1 MQRRLFLSK
10 ILMIP
15 VVLVGCVGSQGGGG
29 GDEPEGK
36 NEHVLD
42 RKAGDKSMATE
53 AVLHTTKGD
62 IRIKLFGDKVPKTVK
77 SFGRLVG
84 LGFYKNIQIHRIIE
98 NFMVQTG
105 CPRGDGTGDP
115 SDRGIDGYPFDDEF
129 HEDLRHHKEGMVS
142 MANSGPNTNGSQFF
156 ITLAPCD
163 WLDGKHAIFGEVVEG
178 IEVLRDI
185 GNSPIDREDRPLKE
199 ILLKDVTIFG

>member
-15 VVLVGCVGSQGGGG
+15 MALVGCIGTRG
-29 GDEPEGK
+29 GDTPEGQ

-62 IRIKLFGDKVPKTVK
+62 IRIKLFGDKVPNTVG
-77 SFGRLVG
+77 SFKKLSEM
-84 LGFYKNIQIHRIIE
+84 GFYENIQVHRIIAD
-98 NFMVQTG
+98 FMIQTG
-105 CPRGDGTGDP
+105 CPRGDGTGGP
-115 SDRGIDGYPFDDEF
+115 SDQGMDGYPFADEF
-129 HEDLRHHKEGMVS
+129 HKDLRHHKEGMVS

-163 WLDGKHAIFGEVVEG
+163 WLDGKHAVFGEVVEG

-185 GNSPIDREDRPLKE
+185 GSAPTNPQDRPLEE